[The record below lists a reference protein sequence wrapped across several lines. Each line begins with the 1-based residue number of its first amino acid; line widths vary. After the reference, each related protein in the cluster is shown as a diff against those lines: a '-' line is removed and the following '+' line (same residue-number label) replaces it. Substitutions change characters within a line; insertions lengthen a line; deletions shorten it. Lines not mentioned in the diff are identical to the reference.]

1 MQQDS
6 SLVAGLRRHIRK
18 STKPVT
24 ILLTDIEGSTEYFE
38 KHGDIEGRLLVDQH
52 NRLVF
57 PVISRFHGKI
67 IKTTGDGV
75 MASFGV
81 AANAIKAAIAIQQL
95 LAQQRQ
101 RNAAHIPNVRI
112 GVHTG
117 EAIIEDEDVFG
128 DVVNVAVRLGSRGK
142 GDEILISG
150 QTAAELEKKEFR
162 LVRKGSFRPRGKA
175 RSLTIY
181 RCRWTTHPNLIADIQ
196 LWSFLPI
203 IRQQK
208 LEIFIYFVASLGVLY
223 FLYLKYLRYIAA
235 DHEYLALLIL
245 NPQMI
250 LAKAPAIPA
259 LLLILTIAGAAALY
273 AIQVVPYYLLRL
285 LKGGFGFCLGFLVL
299 YIPVNYSPIE
309 LPRINSPVFQSRHL
323 FVEVLHNTHVHRFPA
338 LGSEILTTVDRDDLL
353 LLADV
358 TTPIDVTWNKVLIG
372 KEQYGWVPRV
382 LPPTVGEPER
392 RVTLTNKFS
401 FRYSDLAALLAGLGG
416 FVWGFMNLR
425 IRPT

>member
-1 MQQDS
+1 MQQD

-57 PVISRFHGKI
+57 PVISRFRGKI

-75 MASFGV
+75 MASFRV
-81 AANAIKAAIAIQQL
+81 AADAIKAAIAIQQL
-95 LAQQRQ
+95 LAQQRR
-101 RNAAHIPNVRI
+101 RNASYVPRVRI

-128 DVVNVAVRLGSRGK
+128 DVVNVAVRLSNRGK

-150 QTAAELEKKEFR
+150 QTAAEIEKKEFR
-162 LVRKGSFRPRGKA
+162 LARKGSFRPKGKSRA
-175 RSLTIY
+175 LTIY
-181 RCRWTTHPNLIADIQ
+181 HCQWTTHPNLIADIQ
-196 LWSFLPI
+196 IWSFLPI

-208 LEIFIYFVASLGVLY
+208 LEIFIYFIASVGVLY

-250 LAKAPAIPA
+250 LAKAPVIPG
-259 LLLILTIAGAAALY
+259 LLFLVTVAGAAALY
-273 AIQVVPYYLLRL
+273 AIQTVPHYLLRL
-285 LKGGFGFCLGFLVL
+285 LKGGFGFCLGFFAL
-299 YIPVNYSPIE
+299 YVPINYVPIDM
-309 LPRINSPVFQSRHL
+309 PNINTPMFQSRHL
-323 FVEVLHNTHVHRFPA
+323 FVEVLHKTRVHRFPA
-338 LGSEILTTVDRDDLL
+338 LGSQALMTVDRDDLL

-382 LPPTVGEPER
+382 LPATVGEPEKR
-392 RVTLTNKFS
+392 LTLTNKFS
-401 FRYSDLAALLAGLGG
+401 FRYSDLAALIVALGG
-416 FVWGFMNLR
+416 FAWGFMNLR

>member
-1 MQQDS
+1 MQQN

-18 STKPVT
+18 STRPVT

-38 KHGDIEGRLLVDQH
+38 KHGDIEGRLMVDQH

-57 PVISRFHGKI
+57 PVISRFRGKI

-75 MASFGV
+75 MASFAV
-81 AANAIKAAIAIQQL
+81 AANAIKAAIGIQQL
-95 LAQQRQ
+95 LAQERRQ
-101 RNAAHIPNVRI
+101 DAAHIPSVRI

-117 EAIIEDEDVFG
+117 NAIVEDEDLFG

-142 GDEILISG
+142 GDEILVSG
-150 QTAAELEKKEFR
+150 QTATEVEKKEFG
-162 LVRKGSFRPRGKA
+162 LVRKGNFRPKGKA
-175 RSLTIY
+175 RALTIY
-181 RCRWTTHPNLIADIQ
+181 RCRWISHPSLIADIQ

-203 IRQQK
+203 IKQQK
-208 LEIFIYFVASLGVLY
+208 VEIFFYFVASIGILY
-223 FLYLKYLRYIAA
+223 FLYLKYLRYVAA

-245 NPQMI
+245 NPQLI
-250 LAKAPAIPA
+250 LTKTPAIPA
-259 LLLILTIAGAAALY
+259 LLLMLTMAGAAALY
-273 AIQVVPYYLLRL
+273 AIQTVPYYLLRL

-299 YIPVNYSPIE
+299 YVPITYSPIDIPQ
-309 LPRINSPVFQSRHL
+309 LNGTIFQSRHL
-323 FVEVLHNTHVHRFPA
+323 FVEVLRSTHVHRFPA
-338 LGSEILTTVDRDDLL
+338 LGSEILMNVDRDDLL

-382 LPPTVGEPER
+382 LPPAIGEPEK
-392 RVTLTNKFS
+392 RVTLTDKFS
-401 FRYSDLAALLAGLGG
+401 FRYSDVAALLAGLAG
-416 FVWGFMNLR
+416 FIWGFMNLR

>member
-1 MQQDS
+1 MQQD

-38 KHGDIEGRLLVDQH
+38 KHGDIEGRLMVDQH

-57 PVISRFHGKI
+57 PVIARFRGKI

-75 MASFGV
+75 MASFRV
-81 AANAIKAAIAIQQL
+81 AGNAVKAAIGIQQL

-101 RNAAHIPNVRI
+101 QHAAYAPKVRI
-112 GVHTG
+112 GLHTG
-117 EAIIEDEDVFG
+117 EAIVEHEDVFG
-128 DVVNVAVRLGSRGK
+128 DVVNVAVRLANRGK
-142 GDEILISG
+142 GDDILVSG

-162 LVRKGSFRPRGKA
+162 LVRKGSFRPKGKA
-175 RSLTIY
+175 RALTIY
-181 RCRWTTHPNLIADIQ
+181 HCRWEAHPDLIADIQ

-203 IRQQK
+203 IKQQK
-208 LEIFIYFVASLGVLY
+208 LEIFIYFVASVGILY
-223 FLYLKYLRYIAA
+223 FLYLKYMRYIAA

-245 NPQMI
+245 NPKMI
-250 LAKAPAIPA
+250 LAKAPVIPG
-259 LLLILTIAGAAALY
+259 LLLILTVAGAAALY
-273 AIQVVPYYLLRL
+273 AIQTVPYYLLRL
-285 LKGGFGFCLGFLVL
+285 LKGGFGFCLGFLVF
-299 YIPVNYSPIE
+299 YVPINYSPIDI
-309 LPRINSPVFQSRHL
+309 PGINTPMFESHHL
-323 FVEVLHNTHVHRFPA
+323 FVEVLRSTHVHRFPA
-338 LGSEILTTVDRDDLL
+338 LGSKILMNVDKDDLL

-358 TTPIDVTWNKVLIG
+358 TTPVDVTWNKVLIG
-372 KEQYGWVPRV
+372 REEYGWVPRV

-392 RVTLTNKFS
+392 RFTLTNKFS

-416 FVWGFMNLR
+416 FVWGFLNLR